1 MLHHWKKHAFSAA
14 RMLAP
19 LHRYINTHRVLIQHP
34 DTSACSKNSSETD
47 SSTPLY
53 QQCFEI
59 GLHFQTICCIAIVFN
74 NTTIQLYTYFGKNRR
89 DFRAR
94 KLRESHGPMVKRMTV
109 LWINFDTLHHL
120 VRQVVGTPGVQAL
133 CVFPMSS
140 KVIVSKVWP
149 LPAAILCRMHPI
161 PSELGS

>member
-1 MLHHWKKHAFSAA
+1 MILHHWKKHAFSAA
-14 RMLAP
+14 RVLAP

-74 NTTIQLYTYFGKNRR
+74 NTTIQLFTNFQKKKSG
-89 DFRAR
+89 FRPWGFTPTMSGTHKVHDCTLGWFWHFTPLGESCGAPDAPP
-94 KLRESHGPMVKRMTV
+94 LRVFDMSKKVTV
-109 LWINFDTLHHL
+109 FEIRL
-120 VRQVVGTPGVQAL
+120 
-133 CVFPMSS
+133 
-140 KVIVSKVWP
+140 

>member
-14 RMLAP
+14 RMLAQ

-34 DTSACSKNSSETD
+34 NTNACSKNSSEAN

-74 NTTIQLYTYFGKNRR
+74 NTTIQLYTHNSANFLPKFAR
-89 DFRAR
+89 DMKPQSLKRC
-94 KLRESHGPMVKRMTV
+94 KLHYGT
-109 LWINFDTLHHL
+109 FD
-120 VRQVVGTPGVQAL
+120 
-133 CVFPMSS
+133 
-140 KVIVSKVWP
+140 
-149 LPAAILCRMHPI
+149 
-161 PSELGS
+161 

>member
-74 NTTIQLYTYFGKNRR
+74 NTTIQLYTYYGEKNT
-89 DFRAR
+89 FSSA
-94 KLRESHGPMVKRMTV
+94 
-109 LWINFDTLHHL
+109 NN
-120 VRQVVGTPGVQAL
+120 GT
-133 CVFPMSS
+133 
-140 KVIVSKVWP
+140 
-149 LPAAILCRMHPI
+149 
-161 PSELGS
+161 E

>member
-14 RMLAP
+14 RMLAQ

-74 NTTIQLYTYFGKNRR
+74 NTTIQLYTYYGENLAA
-89 DFRAR
+89 FRA
-94 KLRESHGPMVKRMTV
+94 KKEHESGALGAKRMTAP
-109 LWINFDTLHHL
+109 WINFDTLHHL
-120 VRQVVGTPGVQAL
+120 VSQVVGTPGVQAL
-133 CVFPMSS
+133 CVFPISS
-140 KVIVSKVWP
+140 KVPVSKVWP